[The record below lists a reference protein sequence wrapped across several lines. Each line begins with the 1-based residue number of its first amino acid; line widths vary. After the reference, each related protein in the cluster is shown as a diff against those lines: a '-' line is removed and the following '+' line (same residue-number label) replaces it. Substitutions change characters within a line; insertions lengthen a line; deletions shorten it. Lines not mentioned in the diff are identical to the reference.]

1 MFILHL
7 QYFVKRKKGAELV
20 TIQVSGKRIEVEDG
34 ITVMRLMELQKV
46 ETPQN
51 VTVTLNNVFLPVD
64 RYECYTLQEG
74 DTVEFLCSM
83 GSSQLSYWPVSK
95 RI

>member
-1 MFILHL
+1 M
-7 QYFVKRKKGAELV
+7 
-20 TIQVSGKRIEVEDG
+20 TIQISGKRIEVEDG

-51 VTVTLNNVFLPVD
+51 VTVTLNNVFLPVE
-64 RYECYTLQEG
+64 RYECYALQEG

>member
-46 ETPQN
+46 ETPQS
-51 VTVTLNNVFLPVD
+51 VTVTLNNMFLPVE
-64 RYECYTLQEG
+64 RYECYALQEG
-74 DTVEFLCSM
+74 DAVEFLCSM
-83 GSSQLSYWPVSK
+83 GGSSCCTD
-95 RI
+95 R

>member
-20 TIQVSGKRIEVEDG
+20 TIQVSGKGIEVEDG

-46 ETPQN
+46 DP
-51 VTVTLNNVFLPVD
+51 
-64 RYECYTLQEG
+64 
-74 DTVEFLCSM
+74 
-83 GSSQLSYWPVSK
+83 
-95 RI
+95 

>member
-1 MFILHL
+1 M
-7 QYFVKRKKGAELV
+7 
-20 TIQVSGKRIEVEDG
+20 TIQISGKRIEVEDG

-51 VTVTLNNVFLPVD
+51 VTVTLNNMFLPVE
-64 RYECYTLQEG
+64 RYECYALQEG
-74 DTVEFLCSM
+74 DAVEFLCSM

>member
-1 MFILHL
+1 M
-7 QYFVKRKKGAELV
+7 
-20 TIQVSGKRIEVEDG
+20 TIQISGKRIEVEDS

-51 VTVTLNNVFLPVD
+51 VTVTLNNMFLPVD
-64 RYECYTLQEG
+64 RYECYALQEG

-83 GSSQLSYWPVSK
+83 GGSSCCTD
-95 RI
+95 R